1 MRSEGVG
8 PPETWVCSK
17 GIEMSIEDWRSRI
30 DALDGELLRLL
41 NERARIALKVGE
53 SKKEAGASLCD
64 HTREREVIERMSA
77 ANEGPLDD
85 RAIVELYRAIIHESR
100 RIQTLAAQP
109 GHEGIPTHLQGPKIE
124 SVRVAFQGAPGAF
137 SEEAAVKLLGEDLAL
152 VPRANFESLFKA
164 IDDRAADYILAP
176 IENSLAGFV
185 HACYDLLL
193 DSKLFIAGEVIIP
206 INHYL
211 VACPGASLEGIATV
225 ESHPVALDQCRR
237 FLAANPRIRRIAAE
251 DTAGSVARIVEQGDP
266 TRAAIAGKRAAE
278 QYGGVI
284 LREHLEDSSENYTRF
299 LLLTPSAEFPEG
311 ADKVSLV
318 IELPHQPGAL
328 HNALEPFA
336 RRSIDL
342 LKIQGRPVKG
352 RPWEYCFY
360 LDLRIS
366 PNDEEFTTALD
377 ELRERRVETRILGA
391 YRSAVLPAG

>member
-1 MRSEGVG
+1 
-8 PPETWVCSK
+8 
-17 GIEMSIEDWRSRI
+17 MSIDDWRSRI
-30 DALDGELLRLL
+30 DALDEELLRLL

-53 SKKEAGASLCD
+53 SKKEAGAALCD
-64 HTREREVIERMSA
+64 HTREREVVERMCG

-100 RIQTLAAQP
+100 RIQNLATQP
-109 GHEGIPTHLQGPKIE
+109 SHQGIATHLPGQKNA
-124 SVRVAFQGAPGAF
+124 SLRVAFQGARGAF
-137 SEEAAVKLLGEDLAL
+137 SEAAAVKLLGENITL
-152 VPRANFESLFKA
+152 VARENFDSLFNA
-164 IDDRAADYILAP
+164 INDNTADCILAP

-185 HACYDLLL
+185 HACFDLLL
-193 DSKLFIAGEVIIP
+193 DSKLYISGEVIIP

-211 VACPGASLEGIATV
+211 IGCSGASLEGIATV

-237 FLAANPRIRRIAAE
+237 FLAANPQIRRIAAE
-251 DTAGSVARIVEQGDP
+251 DTAGSVARIVAQADP

-311 ADKVSLV
+311 ADKLSLV

-328 HNALEPFA
+328 HNALDPFA
-336 RRSIDL
+336 RRGIDL
-342 LKIQGRPVKG
+342 LKIEGRPVKG

-360 LDLRIS
+360 LDLRSS
-366 PNDEEFTTALD
+366 PNDAEFQTALN
-377 ELRERRVETRILGA
+377 ELRDRRVETRILGA
-391 YRSAVLPAG
+391 YRSAVVPAG